1 MGALTADDAT
11 IRADKEDPLPF
22 PAAVAVRDL
31 RDFEVD
37 EREPMLGKAKVV
49 AFEDLRVLE
58 EEEGDGHEREGA
70 MDEVAA
76 AILSLSNNV
85 CAEQIRVTQSGGGF

>member
-1 MGALTADDAT
+1 MAEP
-11 IRADKEDPLPF
+11 IPF
-22 PAAVAVRDL
+22 PAKVAVSDRRDL
-31 RDFEVD
+31 DAD
-37 EREPMLGKAKVV
+37 ERKPILGRAKAL

-76 AILSLSNNV
+76 AISQCNV
-85 CAEQIRVTQSGGGF
+85 CAN